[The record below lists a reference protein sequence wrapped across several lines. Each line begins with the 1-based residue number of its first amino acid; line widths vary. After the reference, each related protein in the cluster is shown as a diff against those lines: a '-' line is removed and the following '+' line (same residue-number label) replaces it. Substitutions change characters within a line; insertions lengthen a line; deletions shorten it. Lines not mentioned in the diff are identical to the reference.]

1 MAGALSESAPRP
13 VSVVRVEAEPA
24 AAAVENDLPVQLETE
39 PGPVSPEGSNS
50 SDAVGNVQQQPVR
63 SYASTE
69 AQTEQL
75 SPSLLGCS
83 GAQHQPSHAE
93 LLSEELRDARR
104 RERRMRRQ
112 HRRAIQRANGA
123 AAAAAAAA
131 AVNGACAAGL
141 PPTYPG
147 LMGPAAGALST
158 CAGAATTLQPSSA
171 LVNAAANAAGVPLV
185 GPGPT
190 VGGFLHPPPPHLGLR
205 GLSLGLPFPVPAS
218 VSAFGRD
225 AVPKQC
231 CGLGSPPVRW
241 SILGVGVVGLV
252 CAGAGALLG
261 ALRATGRDHI
271 AVALL
276 MIGIGV
282 VLVTVSAVAWRVTSR
297 ENCAGFFGLA
307 SISGRIPPARPMHPY
322 AAMIYPEFQF
332 RTPPPSYQASMQEYR
347 LRLLL
352 LDRLQPTSSPPP
364 TYRSNA
370 GSCVAGAPSALH
382 HQPLNGSL
390 AAAAAAVAA
399 VHHHQ
404 SANAVTTSR
413 ESRPPSYCGHRAAVA
428 AGAGPLGN
436 AGQTQQSCSLL
447 VPSKKDANLVRIVQ
461 TESEPVILSGDQTPP
476 VAAVEVLAHL

>member
-1 MAGALSESAPRP
+1 MAGALSENAPRP
-13 VSVVRVEAEPA
+13 VSVVGV
-24 AAAVENDLPVQLETE
+24 D
-39 PGPVSPEGSNS
+39 GST
-50 SDAVGNVQQQPVR
+50 VVIVR
-63 SYASTE
+63 SNADDQEPRGDNNNNNNRHSNNNSNPNDNPNNGSGNGNGSANGNNVRSFTSTE
-69 AQTEQL
+69 AQTEVALQNGPEVL
-75 SPSLLGCS
+75 
-83 GAQHQPSHAE
+83 
-93 LLSEELRDARR
+93 EELASESRGARR

-112 HRRAIQRANGA
+112 HRRALRS
-123 AAAAAAAA
+123 
-131 AVNGACAAGL
+131 CSL

-147 LMGPAAGALST
+147 
-158 CAGAATTLQPSSA
+158 
-171 LVNAAANAAGVPLV
+171 AANAAVAVGACPASANAPGVPLV
-185 GPGPT
+185 PPAR
-190 VGGFLHPPPPHLGLR
+190 GFLHPPPPHLGLR
-205 GLSLGLPFPVPAS
+205 GLSLGLPFPVPTS

-261 ALRATGRDHI
+261 ALRASGRDHI

-282 VLVTVSAVAWRVTSR
+282 VLVSVSAVAWRVTSR
-297 ENCAGFFGLA
+297 ENCGSFFGFTG
-307 SISGRIPPARPMHPY
+307 ITGRIPPARPIHPY

-370 GSCVAGAPSALH
+370 SSIV
-382 HQPLNGSL
+382 
-390 AAAAAAVAA
+390 AAAGGTV
-399 VHHHQ
+399 
-404 SANAVTTSR
+404 R
-413 ESRPPSYCGHRAAVA
+413 ESRPPSYCAR
-428 AGAGPLGN
+428 GN
-436 AGQTQQSCSLL
+436 ATPNANL

-461 TESEPVILSGDQTPP
+461 TEADPVILSGDQTPP
-476 VAAVEVLAHL
+476 IAAVEVLAHL

>member
-1 MAGALSESAPRP
+1 MAGALSENAPRP
-13 VSVVRVEAEPA
+13 VSVV
-24 AAAVENDLPVQLETE
+24 AVSGATVDNARNNQLNR
-39 PGPVSPEGSNS
+39 PQDSRDNG
-50 SDAVGNVQQQPVR
+50 R
-63 SYASTE
+63 SFTSTE
-69 AQTEQL
+69 AQTELPLQNGGPEAL
-75 SPSLLGCS
+75 
-83 GAQHQPSHAE
+83 
-93 LLSEELRDARR
+93 EELDGVRGARR

-112 HRRAIQRANGA
+112 HRRALRS
-123 AAAAAAAA
+123 
-131 AVNGACAAGL
+131 CSML
-141 PPTYPG
+141 PSYPG
-147 LMGPAAGALST
+147 TSPGCQASST
-158 CAGAATTLQPSSA
+158 AP
-171 LVNAAANAAGVPLV
+171 GVPLV
-185 GPGPT
+185 TPT
-190 VGGFLHPPPPHLGLR
+190 RGFFHPPPPHLGLR
-205 GLSLGLPFPVPAS
+205 GLSLGLPFPVSTS

-231 CGLGSPPVRW
+231 CGLSSPPVRW

-261 ALRATGRDHI
+261 ALRASGRDHI

-297 ENCAGFFGLA
+297 ENCGSFFGFTG
-307 SISGRIPPARPMHPY
+307 ISSRIPPARPIHPY

-370 GSCVAGAPSALH
+370 GSI
-382 HQPLNGSL
+382 
-390 AAAAAAVAA
+390 
-399 VHHHQ
+399 
-404 SANAVTTSR
+404 VTPGTTR
-413 ESRPPSYCGHRAAVA
+413 ESRPPSYCARSNVA
-428 AGAGPLGN
+428 ANTNVA
-436 AGQTQQSCSLL
+436 
-447 VPSKKDANLVRIVQ
+447 PSKKDANLVRIVQ

>member
-1 MAGALSESAPRP
+1 MAGALSENAPRP
-13 VSVVRVEAEPA
+13 VSVVTVGGATIDNARNNHLIRPQESR
-24 AAAVENDLPVQLETE
+24 EN
-39 PGPVSPEGSNS
+39 
-50 SDAVGNVQQQPVR
+50 AR
-63 SYASTE
+63 SFTSTE
-69 AQTEQL
+69 AQTELALQ
-75 SPSLLGCS
+75 S
-83 GAQHQPSHAE
+83 GLEA
-93 LLSEELRDARR
+93 LEELDGIRGARR

-112 HRRAIQRANGA
+112 HRRALRS
-123 AAAAAAAA
+123 
-131 AVNGACAAGL
+131 CSL
-141 PPTYPG
+141 PPSYPG
-147 LMGPAAGALST
+147 TSPG
-158 CAGAATTLQPSSA
+158 CQPSTA
-171 LVNAAANAAGVPLV
+171 PGIPLV
-185 GPGPT
+185 TPP
-190 VGGFLHPPPPHLGLR
+190 GGFLHPPPPHLGLR
-205 GLSLGLPFPVPAS
+205 GLSLGLPFPVSTS

-261 ALRATGRDHI
+261 ALRASGRDHI

-297 ENCAGFFGLA
+297 ENCSSFFGFTG
-307 SISGRIPPARPMHPY
+307 ISGRIPPARPIHPY

-370 GSCVAGAPSALH
+370 GSI
-382 HQPLNGSL
+382 
-390 AAAAAAVAA
+390 
-399 VHHHQ
+399 
-404 SANAVTTSR
+404 VTPGTTR
-413 ESRPPSYCGHRAAVA
+413 ESRPPSYCARSNVA
-428 AGAGPLGN
+428 SNTNVA
-436 AGQTQQSCSLL
+436 
-447 VPSKKDANLVRIVQ
+447 PSKKDANLVRIVQ